1 MNRVVTDLK
10 TLQEHFFEGVACRDE
25 TQVLSYIKPTQIPIS
40 ARFKIYKNTSFE
52 NLCDA
57 LKITFP
63 GIWNLIGE
71 ECARSVCYSFTQ
83 DIKNLPTSGSI
94 DDWGKDFPKFLSKLP
109 ELSDLKYLEDY
120 AQFEWLQHLSFCAM
134 DAEILDPAE
143 LQKVPG
149 DLIEK
154 VKFSFHPSV
163 FFLKSEYPLDQIY
176 ELLEDPAT
184 LISKIDLND
193 GLTYTILCRT
203 NNNTN
208 MLWVTCD
215 VFNFAF
221 LLSSG
226 NTLGS
231 SIVAMQAE
239 NPEFDFAQSLAF
251 ILNKGLLTSIII
263 PRE

>member
-1 MNRVVTDLK
+1 MSDLR
-10 TLQEHFFEGVACRDE
+10 TLQEHFFKSIAGDDE
-25 TQVLSYIKPTQIPIS
+25 AQLLSFIKPSQIPAS

-52 NLCDA
+52 NLYNA
-57 LKITFP
+57 LKTTFP

-71 ECARSVCYSFTQ
+71 ECARSVSYAFTK

-94 DDWGKDFPKFLSKLP
+94 DNWGKDFPKFLSTVS

-120 AQFEWLQHLSFCAM
+120 AEFEWLQHLSFCAM
-134 DAEILDPAE
+134 DAGILDPVE

-154 VKFSFHPSV
+154 VKFAFHPSV

-184 LISKIDLND
+184 SISKINLND
-193 GLTYTILCRT
+193 GPTYTILCRVD
-203 NNNTN
+203 NHTN

-215 VFNFAF
+215 VFDFTL
-221 LLSSG
+221 LLSKG
-226 NTLGS
+226 NTLGDA
-231 SIVAMQAE
+231 IVTMQTA
-239 NPEFDFAQSLAF
+239 NPRFDFSQSLAF
-251 ILNKGLLTSIII
+251 VLNKGLLTSIII
-263 PRE
+263 PKE